1 VLVVKLKHRLFQH
14 KQQFKVWHRQQTLLG
29 NNKQQ
34 HLQLKVFSNPRL
46 FKFLQEVYSEIK
58 PNLRLPKLQHKLVLE
73 ANRNQ
78 LALQQLSQ
86 VPVNKNQHA
95 QLIHLVN
102 NRQQHP
108 HLRVFFNSRLN
119 QHLLLEVY
127 SEINQNPNLLQLKQL
142 KRSKNKILN
151 KNRQC

>member
-1 VLVVKLKHRLFQH
+1 
-14 KQQFKVWHRQQTLLG
+14 LG

-73 ANRNQ
+73 TNRNQ

-86 VPVNKNQHA
+86 VPVNKNQHYFKPKED
-95 QLIHLVN
+95 QVQPMHLVN
-102 NRQQHP
+102 NRQQH
-108 HLRVFFNSRLN
+108 LQLKVFSNPRLFK
-119 QHLLLEVY
+119 LLQEVY

-142 KRSKNKILN
+142 KRSKNIILN